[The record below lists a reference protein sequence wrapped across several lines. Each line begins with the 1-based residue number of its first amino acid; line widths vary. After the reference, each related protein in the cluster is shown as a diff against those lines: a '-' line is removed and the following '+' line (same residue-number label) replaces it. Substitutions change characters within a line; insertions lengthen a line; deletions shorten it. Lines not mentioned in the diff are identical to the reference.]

1 MDYHL
6 IMMSKFSSMYLIV
19 FFIIIIFFLGAQ
31 VVASMDWP
39 EVTKYRG
46 LVSAQAHRE
55 EIIEDLYKKY
65 QDPKKGLVH
74 GGMIR

>member
-1 MDYHL
+1 
-6 IMMSKFSSMYLIV
+6 MMSKFSSMYLIV
-19 FFIIIIFFLGAQ
+19 FLIFIYYFFFFFLGAQ

-65 QDPKKGLVH
+65 QDPKGGLVH

>member
-1 MDYHL
+1 
-6 IMMSKFSSMYLIV
+6 MYLTV
-19 FFIIIIFFLGAQ
+19 FFIYYYYFFLGAQ

>member
-1 MDYHL
+1 
-6 IMMSKFSSMYLIV
+6 
-19 FFIIIIFFLGAQ
+19 LGAQ